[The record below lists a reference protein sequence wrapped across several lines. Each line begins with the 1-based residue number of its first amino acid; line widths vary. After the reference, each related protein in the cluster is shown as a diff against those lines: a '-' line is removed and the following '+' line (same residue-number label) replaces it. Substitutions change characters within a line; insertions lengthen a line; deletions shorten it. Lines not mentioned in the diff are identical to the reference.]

1 MRDVSRVGVI
11 LPAALLVF
19 AGCATKG
26 WVQERMGQQRS
37 EVDQRIGSVETK
49 VGQVDAKV
57 TEEGQR
63 LGTVEARVTEQ
74 GQAVQGM
81 GNRMG
86 GLETSVGDVR
96 NMARG
101 AGERADGAMARAN
114 EVDSRLT
121 RLWNTRDARSLVE
134 TVEIRFGFNKS
145 DLGDS
150 AQTALVGLA
159 REMKENPRL
168 TVELEGYTDPS
179 GSLDYNIA
187 LSQRRVDSVRRFL
200 VQQGVDLRRI
210 VAAGIGPINDRSVPA
225 EQKRR
230 VTVKLTTPVE

>member
-1 MRDVSRVGVI
+1 VI